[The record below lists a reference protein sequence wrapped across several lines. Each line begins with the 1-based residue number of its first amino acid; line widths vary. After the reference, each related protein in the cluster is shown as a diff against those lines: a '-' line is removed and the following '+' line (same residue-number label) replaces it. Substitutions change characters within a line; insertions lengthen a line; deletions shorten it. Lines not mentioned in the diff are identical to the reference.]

1 VQESLCRGRT
11 EIYEE
16 LYPETKREATLK
28 QNLPKD
34 GIRLSGKPSFVADT
48 SSKTGKSKRAIEWER
63 AKENKGMRGDIP
75 QKSAK
80 SYKPIDTRKE
90 LTSGRKMY

>member
-1 VQESLCRGRT
+1 MQESLCRGRT

-28 QNLPKD
+28 QNLPE
-34 GIRLSGKPSFVADT
+34 RNPTLRQTSFVADT
-48 SSKTGKSKRAIEWER
+48 SKTGKSKRAIEWER

-90 LTSGRKMY
+90 LTSGRKMC